1 MKKGDTK
8 MEKIE
13 FNEYRDPAYWMR
25 RRAIRAFIENVGP
38 VIICVGTLLA
48 FLVMGF
54 IEVCL

>member
-1 MKKGDTK
+1 

-13 FNEYRDPAYWMR
+13 FKEYRDPAYWMR

-48 FLVMGF
+48 FLVMGY
-54 IEVCL
+54 IELGR